1 MSQQTKAM
9 IKSWFNVFI
18 SALITAVLVILTSNN
33 GTIPLDGELW
43 LGALISAVV
52 AVLPVIKNY
61 FDPNDPRY
69 GRVNSEEMVVIDEA

>member
-1 MSQQTKAM
+1 MSKQTKAM
-9 IKSWFNVFI
+9 LKSWFNVFV

-61 FDPNDPRY
+61 FDKSDTRY
-69 GRVNSEEMVVIDEA
+69 GKGAAE